1 MKKIFL
7 FSVML
12 LGTFGF
18 SQTSADIGKIQL
30 SIHFSEEQQNSFDYE
45 LLTKL
50 DGKLT
55 QMLSENGLVSTDYNN
70 GLVLQ
75 PNLIINGNEV
85 VEGGMQNVNVT
96 NLTLQ
101 LLIRQDQTNLVF
113 SSYSKQLKGT
123 GRDQYSALNNAINS
137 LSSNDPALVKFIN
150 NGTEKLLA
158 YYQANCNQILTKSAN
173 LEKNGRYEES
183 LALLLSIPEKASCHK
198 TAQTKSIE
206 TYKNYQRK
214 NCASFIKEAK
224 MYIADKNYESA
235 FGVLLGIDSTSPCSA
250 ESNALVKNIES
261 KITAEDKK
269 QWDLQMKMYNDDV
282 ALEKLRIN
290 AIKDVAVSYYKS
302 KTRPNQTIIVK

>member
-7 FSVML
+7 LSVIL
-12 LGTFGF
+12 LSTFGF

-30 SIHFSEEQQNSFDYE
+30 SIHFSEEQQNSFDYN

-101 LLIRQDQTNLVF
+101 LLIKQDQTNLVF

-123 GRDQYSALNNAINS
+123 GRDQYAALNNAINS
-137 LSSNDPALVKFIN
+137 LSANDPALVKFIN

-173 LEKNGRYEES
+173 LEKKW
-183 LALLLSIPEKASCHK
+183 SIRRIF
-198 TAQTKSIE
+198 SI
-206 TYKNYQRK
+206 
-214 NCASFIKEAK
+214 I
-224 MYIADKNYESA
+224 I
-235 FGVLLGIDSTSPCSA
+235 IDSG
-250 ESNALVKNIES
+250 ES
-261 KITAEDKK
+261 KLPQNGSDKIHRN
-269 QWDLQMKMYNDDV
+269 L
-282 ALEKLRIN
+282 
-290 AIKDVAVSYYKS
+290 
-302 KTRPNQTIIVK
+302 

>member
-101 LLIRQDQTNLVF
+101 LLIKQDQTNLVF

-137 LSSNDPALVKFIN
+137 LSSNDPALVKFIRV
-150 NGTEKLLA
+150 A
-158 YYQANCNQILTKSAN
+158 M
-173 LEKNGRYEES
+173 
-183 LALLLSIPEKASCHK
+183 
-198 TAQTKSIE
+198 SIE
-206 TYKNYQRK
+206 RTLPSCCCSTR
-214 NCASFIKEAK
+214 
-224 MYIADKNYESA
+224 M
-235 FGVLLGIDSTSPCSA
+235 DS
-250 ESNALVKNIES
+250 K
-261 KITAEDKK
+261 
-269 QWDLQMKMYNDDV
+269 
-282 ALEKLRIN
+282 
-290 AIKDVAVSYYKS
+290 
-302 KTRPNQTIIVK
+302 